1 MSGLGS
7 SGSVDRFF
15 GLGEKVRATYEG
27 KRFTG
32 EVASY
37 NLDDPTGKLGV
48 WVRHP
53 QRGLLIFYLTREL
66 QKLR

>member
-7 SGSVDRFF
+7 SGPINRFF

-32 EVASY
+32 EVARY
-37 NLDDPTGKLGV
+37 NLDDSSGNLGL

-53 QRGLLIFYLTREL
+53 KRGLLIFYLPHEL